1 MAFYFNQGD
10 RPLPGY
16 TIQRGIGT
24 GGFGEVYYATSDGGK
39 EVALKYLRDNPQV
52 ELRGATHCLNLKSPY
67 LVALH
72 DIKQSP
78 DGAFFVIM
86 EYVNGPTLRD
96 LMSSE
101 PAGLGPQ
108 KAAYFL
114 REIGKGLA
122 YLHDRGIVHRDL
134 KPGNIFYEDGY
145 VKIGDYGL
153 SKIMAASQH
162 SGQTMSVGTVHYMAP
177 EVGSGNYDRT
187 IDVYALG
194 VVLYEMLLGRVP
206 FSGASMGEV
215 LMKHLT
221 AQPEVDELPE
231 PFPRVIRKALAK
243 DPNDRY
249 QTVTEMMAEVFAV
262 EQINQSIA
270 SMDSLS
276 LTRMAAAA
284 AAKVKVGAGGG
295 GRHGAGSSNIPTLA
309 ARPVVARAYAGD
321 DEWRGGRMGAPPPPP
336 IPGAHQSDNSR
347 HGAARRRGAFSE
359 STWFPQRHRITTG
372 LLGVLL
378 GPLGV
383 HRFYTGYTAVGVW
396 QIILTVFSG
405 GIAGIWGF
413 VEGVRILSGCDYR
426 DRLGRS
432 LLNERPDSDLARE
445 VGDAVAELAG
455 NARGAAGQRGM
466 EDAANHDLAQRS
478 TVARFVWVVTGAL
491 FMFGSIAMLLGA
503 TFAPPEYEQV
513 GWTAEGQQYYFNMFH
528 IMYFFGSLTMG
539 FAVFAI
545 WKASHRGG
553 LSTYRATLRP
563 ALMCFCV
570 SAIGVSLAM
579 SRFLFAGQAQIGA
592 LIVMAFAALGFLHV
606 WLLRGP
612 ELVRRPGDL
621 YWNRAFGRIFLLIA
635 IPAGTGAVVSLSA
648 WDDQGAEFYLSKAQT
663 FESVTANERYWNRTS
678 GVFEERARSYS
689 VPGVKFNILPVGGG
703 LLAVLAIG
711 SLVESRYRRRLARL
725 AGRPNDKAAA

>member
-1 MAFYFNQGD
+1 MAYHFNQGD

-78 DGAFFVIM
+78 QGDFFVIM

-96 LMSSE
+96 LMNGE

-153 SKIMAASQH
+153 SKMMAASQH

-262 EQINQSIA
+262 ERINQSIA

-295 GRHGAGSSNIPTLA
+295 GRPGAGSSNAPTLA
-309 ARPVVARAYAGD
+309 ATPPIVERAYAGGAGG
-321 DEWRGGRMGAPPPPP
+321 RGGRMGAPPP
-336 IPGAHQSDNSR
+336 IQGAHQPNNDQQ
-347 HGAARRRGAFSE
+347 GVPLRRGAFSKA
-359 STWFPQRHRITTG
+359 TWFPQRHRLTTG

-383 HRFYTGYTAVGVW
+383 HRFYTGYTSVGVW
-396 QIILTVFSG
+396 QIILSIFTG

-413 VEGVRILSGCDYR
+413 IEGVRILSGFDYR
-426 DRLGRS
+426 DALGRS
-432 LLNERPDSDLARE
+432 LLNERPDSPPIRE
-445 VGDAVAELAG
+445 VRDAVAGLVDDARDAM
-455 NARGAAGQRGM
+455 ARGQAK
-466 EDAANHDLAQRS
+466 DDPTQRS
-478 TVARFVWVVTGAL
+478 KIAKFAWAVTGVLFALCSIGL
-491 FMFGSIAMLLGA
+491 FMGA
-503 TFAPPEYEQV
+503 TFGPAEYEQV
-513 GWTAEGQQYYFNMFH
+513 GRTAEGQHYHFNMMH
-528 IMYFFGSLTMG
+528 LMYFFSSLTMG
-539 FAVFAI
+539 IAAFAI
-545 WKASHRGG
+545 WKGAHRGG
-553 LSTYRATLRP
+553 LSSYQATIRP
-563 ALMCFCV
+563 ALLCFC
-570 SAIGVSLAM
+570 AAAMGISLAM
-579 SRFLFAGQAQIGA
+579 SRCLLADGGQLGA
-592 LIVMAFAALGFLHV
+592 LMVLASAAFGFLSI

-612 ELVRRPGDL
+612 DMVRQPVDPYWGQAFARILLV
-621 YWNRAFGRIFLLIA
+621 IA
-635 IPAGTGAVVSLSA
+635 LVAAISSMALFIR
-648 WDDQGAEFYLSKAQT
+648 WDDRGGQFYMSSAPT
-663 FESVTANERYWNRTS
+663 FKSVTVNRNYRTQ
-678 GVFEERARSYS
+678 SYS
-689 VPGVKFNILPVGGG
+689 VPVAKYNFLPVGAG
-703 LLAVLAIG
+703 LLAMLAVG
-711 SLVESRYRRRLARL
+711 SFSEYRYRRRLARL
-725 AGRPNDKAAA
+725 AGQSGIAAAP